1 MGRCRHD
8 FDRGAAL
15 NPDSAV
21 GVQGPIGGGRGV
33 TEAFQP
39 GPDLQPSLPL
49 SDKTDRMVRVPGQ
62 GGAGL

>member
-1 MGRCRHD
+1 MGRCRYD
-8 FDRGAAL
+8 YDRGVAF

-21 GVQGPIGGGRGV
+21 GVQGPIGGGRSV
-33 TEAFQP
+33 TRASQP
-39 GPDLQPSLPL
+39 GFHLQSSLPL